1 MIFDAEG
8 NIHESTL
15 EILKQNPREHAT
27 SPTPDEEFTSDPMAM
42 REKYPN
48 GRFTG
53 NLG

>member
-27 SPTPDEEFTSDPMAM
+27 SPTPDEEFTSSPEQMAA
-42 REKYPN
+42 KYPN
-48 GRFTG
+48 GRFVG
-53 NLG
+53 NFG